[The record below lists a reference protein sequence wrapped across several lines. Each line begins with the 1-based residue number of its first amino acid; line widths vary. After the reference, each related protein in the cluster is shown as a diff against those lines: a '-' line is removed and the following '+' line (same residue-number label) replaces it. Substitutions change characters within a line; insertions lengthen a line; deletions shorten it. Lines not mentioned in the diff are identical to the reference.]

1 MLGIYLHIPFCAKV
15 CDYCDFHVMP
25 AHSRLFQEYVDLLCS
40 EIRAFD
46 ERHPGRLA
54 SAETLYLGGGTPS
67 MLPAGCVTQ
76 IFDCLRDAGVR
87 LGELREIS
95 MEFNPESV
103 TEEAVYNA
111 MACGVNRISLG
122 LQTFDPSLLKTIGRA
137 HTVER
142 GLAALEFLT
151 GLGGG
156 SQGLQ
161 VSGSQGLQVSGDLM
175 FDLPTQ
181 TVEGFLSDVDRLSDY
196 PLNHISFYGLTVNP
210 RTVLGQKVARGD
222 LKVDEDVYEAMYQG
236 GVDILQRKGFA
247 RYEVSNF
254 ARPGFESVHNRNY
267 WDRGEYAGF
276 GPGAHSFLG
285 SRRFYAPEIYPRWRD
300 YVKAGSRESDLTVDA
315 LSADDVLSEL
325 IWLSMRQARGLDLQ
339 DIENLGLRLMKNG
352 YSKWL
357 SAGYLVET
365 TRAVPTPAT
374 PAVPTPATPAVSTPA
389 TPAVPGLGCAEN
401 HRFLQLSGRGWI
413 FMDDIVTDLM
423 NSSSNLE

>member
-25 AHSRLFQEYVDLLCS
+25 AHSRLFQEFTDLICN
-40 EIRAFD
+40 EIRAF
-46 ERHPGRLA
+46 EANHPGLLA
-54 SAETLYLGGGTPS
+54 RAETLYLGGGTPS
-67 MLPAGCVTQ
+67 ILPPRNIVQ
-76 IFDCLRDAGVR
+76 LFDCLRDTGVR
-87 LGELREIS
+87 IGELREIS

-103 TEEAVYNA
+103 NEETVYNA
-111 MACGVNRISLG
+111 MSCGVNRISLG

-151 GLGGG
+151 GLGGDSLVRQASG
-156 SQGLQ
+156 
-161 VSGSQGLQVSGDLM
+161 GSQGLQVSGDLM

-181 TVEGFLSDVDRLSDY
+181 TVEGFLSDVDRLSDF

-236 GVDILQRKGFA
+236 GVDILKRKGFE

-254 ARPGFESVHNRNY
+254 AKPGFESAHNRNY

-285 SRRFYAPEIYPRWRD
+285 SRRFYAPEMYPRWRD
-300 YVKAGSRESDLTVDA
+300 YVNAGAGENGLTIDA
-315 LSADDVLSEL
+315 LSADDKLAEL
-325 IWLSMRQARGLDLQ
+325 IWLSMRQARGLDL
-339 DIENLGLRLMKNG
+339 DDLRSSGLRLLSNG
-352 YSKWL
+352 YSKWISKGFL
-357 SAGYLVET
+357 AET
-365 TRAVPTPAT
+365 ECDVGG
-374 PAVPTPATPAVSTPA
+374 V
-389 TPAVPGLGCAEN
+389 N
-401 HRFLQLSGRGWI
+401 HKFLQLVDRGWI

-423 NSSSNLE
+423 NSCSKLE